1 MMQVEYKSV
10 GGSSRV
16 VTVVVKEGKSVGC
29 DVGDVGEVG
38 ESVSQESDTSCIT
51 SSSESSTRGLLHKH
65 EQQET

>member
-29 DVGDVGEVG
+29 DVGEVG

-65 EQQET
+65 EQET